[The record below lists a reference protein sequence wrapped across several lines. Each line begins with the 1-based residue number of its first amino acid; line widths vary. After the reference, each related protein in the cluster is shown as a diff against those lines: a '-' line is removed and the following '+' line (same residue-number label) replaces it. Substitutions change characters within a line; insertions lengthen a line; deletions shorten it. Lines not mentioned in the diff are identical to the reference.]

1 MFLLA
6 DPSIPQPS
14 PVLQRGQGARQG
26 RGAAAA
32 AAAAEVLLRVPQLGL
47 LVQQAPVPRPGDR
60 HLQERRRLKKYL

>member
-14 PVLQRGQGARQG
+14 PVLQRWRGARQG
-26 RGAAAA
+26 RGAAAAA

-47 LVQQAPVPRPGDR
+47 LVQEAPVPRPGDR
-60 HLQERRRLKKYL
+60 HLPQ